1 LRPLETPSASEH
13 ESMISEEEQSDVSM
27 MGSTM
32 LMKRP

>member
-1 LRPLETPSASEH
+1 
-13 ESMISEEEQSDVSM
+13 MISEEEQSDVSM